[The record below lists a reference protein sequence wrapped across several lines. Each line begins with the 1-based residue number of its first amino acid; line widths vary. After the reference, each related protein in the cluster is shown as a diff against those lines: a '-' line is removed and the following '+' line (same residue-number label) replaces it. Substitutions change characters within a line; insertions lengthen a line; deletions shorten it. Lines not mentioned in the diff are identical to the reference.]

1 MKLLI
6 TLMIAVGALN
16 MVGNIVRYHRFL
28 LSCQDVLS
36 SGKKND
42 RLWMVLA
49 EILLV
54 FFLFGYV
61 FVGFSSSPDLMVA
74 SILFFGSIFVTIVET
89 LMFKLMETAK
99 ERSINVAEV
108 LVGVIDARDP
118 YLNGHSRHV
127 QELTMLFYR
136 YLPKH
141 IRKELNPVS
150 LEYAALLHDVGK
162 LKPLHSFDNITD
174 WILYHHERVDGKGY
188 YRLVGDQIPLAARM
202 ISITDTYSAITMRR
216 AYKLAKTH
224 EEAITAMKEVSGA
237 QLDSK
242 LLDIFLTIPKE
253 ELQNCIPQRVNYGEP
268 VDDREPP
275 FVPPHGSGNP
285 F

>member
-141 IRKELNPVS
+141 IRT
-150 LEYAALLHDVGK
+150 G
-162 LKPLHSFDNITD
+162 
-174 WILYHHERVDGKGY
+174 
-188 YRLVGDQIPLAARM
+188 GDSEQTGQTGP
-202 ISITDTYSAITMRR
+202 
-216 AYKLAKTH
+216 
-224 EEAITAMKEVSGA
+224 
-237 QLDSK
+237 
-242 LLDIFLTIPKE
+242 
-253 ELQNCIPQRVNYGEP
+253 
-268 VDDREPP
+268 
-275 FVPPHGSGNP
+275 
-285 F
+285 